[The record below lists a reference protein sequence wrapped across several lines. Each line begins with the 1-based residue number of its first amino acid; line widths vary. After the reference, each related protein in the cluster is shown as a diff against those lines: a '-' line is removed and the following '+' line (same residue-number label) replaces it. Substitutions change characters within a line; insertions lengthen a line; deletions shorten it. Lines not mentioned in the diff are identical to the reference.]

1 MDNFLR
7 EIKSKKLNNSKWY
20 KSYLSKHWHS
30 MSQALCEQRDG
41 PPSPHQ
47 SVRRRRNSPPC
58 YYERPWTVNG
68 SSHDRSSVEIY
79 NGGKWVSKNCQ
90 NSRMIVQRWK
100 TVLWQPQGAINWKQ
114 FLIIL
119 LQKTD
124 EKDVKHIASSPRPDH
139 ERPSSLD
146 WPSGGGHWAITIILQ
161 LWWPLLQSWPLRCIV
176 RSALNW
182 ITALPGRRIIIT
194 IQHLPQLCPL
204 IQPSLPTLTSTLLY

>member
-1 MDNFLR
+1 MLQNKLFD
-7 EIKSKKLNNSKWY
+7 KSVQTLAQHVTGLVWATWWPP
-20 KSYLSKHWHS
+20 LS
-30 MSQALCEQRDG
+30 
-41 PPSPHQ
+41 HQ

-100 TVLWQPQGAINWKQ
+100 TVLWQPQGAMNWKQ
-114 FLIIL
+114 VLIIL
-119 LQKTD
+119 LQTTD
-124 EKDVKHIASSPRPDH
+124 VKDVKHIESSPRPDQ

-161 LWWPLLQSWPLRCIV
+161 LWWPLLQSWPLRAFRGELDYSIAWEADHHYNPT
-176 RSALNW
+176 SAA
-182 ITALPGRRIIIT
+182 ALPIN
-194 IQHLPQLCPL
+194 
-204 IQPSLPTLTSTLLY
+204 PTLLAHSDIHPVVVFVVLVD